1 MEDLMSEQFGDL
13 GRWSDPAVL
22 VLSSLAGGQKHGYAI
37 VADVAQMSG
46 VHLGPGTLYGV
57 LARLEQLGLIA
68 ALPAEG
74 RRRPYRM
81 TAEGERALER
91 QLTTIG
97 SVARAGLARLRAGE
111 ALT

>member
-1 MEDLMSEQFGDL
+1 MSEELGDL

-22 VLSSLAGGQKHGYAI
+22 VLSSLAGGRRHGYAI
-37 VADVAQMSG
+37 VADVVEIAG

-57 LARLEQLGLIA
+57 LARLEQMGLIA

-74 RRRPYRM
+74 RRRPYRI
-81 TAEGERALER
+81 TADGERALER
-91 QLTTIG
+91 QLNTIAA
-97 SVARAGLARLRAGE
+97 VARAGLARLRATE

>member
-1 MEDLMSEQFGDL
+1 MSAELGDL

-37 VADVAQMSG
+37 VADVTEMAG

-74 RRRPYRM
+74 RRRPYRI
-81 TAEGERALER
+81 TARGARALEG
-91 QLTTIG
+91 QLTTIA
-97 SVARAGLARLRAGE
+97 SVARAGLARLRASE